1 MIAQKTMNHY
11 ALLADLFV
19 YPNKELYLK
28 IDEAQKFLNDNYPI
42 AAKYLIEFTNL
53 TKDIPLWKWE
63 EIYTRSFDV
72 QALTTLDM
80 GYVLFG
86 DDYKR
91 GELLV
96 NLNNEHKKAEND
108 CGTELADHLPNLLRL
123 IVKLDDNDIKRDLI
137 FLIIVPAL
145 KKVIGEFENEKIHK
159 KNEIYE
165 KHHRTV
171 INREENHGKIYQQL
185 LLALL
190 EVLKTAFHD
199 DQSSANEDHNFSQ
212 EITNELEIQ
221 S

>member
-1 MIAQKTMNHY
+1 MTHNHY
-11 ALLADLFV
+11 NLFASLLSYPDKEMHAKVESMQEFLNQN
-19 YPNKELYLK
+19 YPN
-28 IDEAQKFLNDNYPI
+28 
-42 AAKYLIEFTNL
+42 AAKIMIDFTEFART
-53 TKDIPLWKWE
+53 IPHWKWE

-96 NLNNEHKKAEND
+96 NLNKEHKKAEND

-123 IVKLDDNDIKRDLI
+123 IIKLNDDDFRRDLI
-137 FLIIVPAL
+137 FLIIIPAL
-145 KKVIGEFENEKIHK
+145 KKIIGEFENEKIHK

-165 KHHRTV
+165 KHHRTL
-171 INREENHGKIYQQL
+171 INQEENHGRIYQRL

-190 EVLKTAFHD
+190 EVFKTDFTD
-199 DQSSANEDHNFSQ
+199 DQSCADEDHNFSK

>member
-1 MIAQKTMNHY
+1 MTPNHY
-11 ALLADLFV
+11 NLFASLLSYPDKEMSAKVESMQEFLNQN
-19 YPNKELYLK
+19 YPN
-28 IDEAQKFLNDNYPI
+28 
-42 AAKYLIEFTNL
+42 AAKIMIDFTEFAKT
-53 TKDIPLWKWE
+53 ISHWKWE

-123 IVKLDDNDIKRDLI
+123 IVKLDDDDIKRDLI
-137 FLIIVPAL
+137 LLIIVPAL
-145 KKVIGEFENEKIHK
+145 KKVISEFENEKINK

-165 KHHRTV
+165 KHHRTL
-171 INREENHGKIYQQL
+171 INQEESHGKIYQQL

-190 EVLKTAFHD
+190 EVLKTDFID
-199 DQSSANEDHNFSQ
+199 DQSIANEDHTFSK

>member
-1 MIAQKTMNHY
+1 MTLNHY
-11 ALLADLFV
+11 NQFASLLSYPDKEMSVKVESMQEFLNQN
-19 YPNKELYLK
+19 YPN
-28 IDEAQKFLNDNYPI
+28 
-42 AAKYLIEFTNL
+42 AAKIMIDFTEFART
-53 TKDIPLWKWE
+53 IPHWKWE

-123 IVKLDDNDIKRDLI
+123 IIKLVDDDIRRDLI
-137 FLIIVPAL
+137 FLIIIPAL
-145 KKVIGEFENEKIHK
+145 KKIIGEFENEKIHK

-165 KHHRTV
+165 KHHRTL
-171 INREENHGKIYQQL
+171 INQEENHGKIYQRL

-190 EVLKTAFHD
+190 EVFKTDFTD
-199 DQSSANEDHNFSQ
+199 DQSGADEDHNFSK

-221 S
+221 N